1 MKLSIS
7 LFIAFL
13 MNIVVF
19 VDIYGIGG
27 GSGYGEVKQIQ
38 IQL

>member
-19 VDIYGIGG
+19 VDIYGMGG
-27 GSGYGEVKQIQ
+27 GGEVDMVK
-38 IQL
+38 

>member
-19 VDIYGIGG
+19 VDIYGMGG
-27 GSGYGEVKQIQ
+27 GEVDMVK
-38 IQL
+38 

>member
-19 VDIYGIGG
+19 DDIYGMGG
-27 GSGYGEVKQIQ
+27 GKWIW
-38 IQL
+38 